1 MPKKTK
7 PANKPEAAKPGNGN
21 GALAEL
27 KELYK
32 FMTEGGLQALELDRK
47 DLRVRLVRKSN
58 PAVHVA
64 VPVYAGAAFGA
75 PAGAAPSGHAPAAP
89 AAPAGAPANVLIV
102 KSPMMGVF
110 YRAASPSSPPF
121 AKEGDTVKPGD
132 VLCLIEAMKV
142 FNDVKSEVSG
152 KIVKVL
158 LDNGKPVKVG
168 QDIYWVERA

>member
-1 MPKKTK
+1 MAKKTN
-7 PANKPEAAKPGNGN
+7 AVN

-47 DLRVRLVRKSN
+47 DLHVRLVRKSA
-58 PAVHVA
+58 PVVHVA
-64 VPVYAGAAFGA
+64 VPVYAGAG
-75 PAGAAPSGHAPAAP
+75 SAAP
-89 AAPAGAPANVLIV
+89 AASVPAAPSVAAAAALPANVSIV

-121 AKEGDTVKPGD
+121 AKEGDIVKPGD
-132 VLCLIEAMKV
+132 VLCMIEAMKV
-142 FNDVKSEVSG
+142 FNDVKSEIAG

-168 QDIYWVERA
+168 QDLYWVERA

>member
-1 MPKKTK
+1 MAKK
-7 PANKPEAAKPGNGN
+7 PASATNGTTAAGGP
-21 GALAEL
+21 LAEL

-47 DLRVRLVRKSN
+47 DFRVRLVRKSA
-58 PAVHVA
+58 PAVHVP
-64 VPVYAGAAFGA
+64 VPVYAGGAPQGFAPAPSA
-75 PAGAAPSGHAPAAP
+75 PAGTPAAP
-89 AAPAGAPANVLIV
+89 AQPTGAPANVSVV

-121 AKEGDTVKPGD
+121 AKEGDMVKPGD
-132 VLCLIEAMKV
+132 VVCLIEAMKV
-142 FNDVKSEVSG
+142 FNDVKSEVAG

-168 QDIYWVERA
+168 QDLFWVEKA